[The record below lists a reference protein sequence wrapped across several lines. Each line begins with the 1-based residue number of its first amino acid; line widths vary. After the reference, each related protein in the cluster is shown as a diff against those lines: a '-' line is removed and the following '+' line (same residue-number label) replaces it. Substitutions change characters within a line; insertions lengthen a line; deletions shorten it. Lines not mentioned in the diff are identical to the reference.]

1 MHGSICCGR
10 HPDPAS
16 RCEEGV
22 SWLTAAA
29 ESPRASPVGGGV
41 DVKLAGNW
49 SARGEYRY
57 SDYGTWRTTLG
68 TPATLAVTTD
78 IRMRTHTAL
87 FGLAYTFIGSR

>member
-1 MHGSICCGR
+1 MR
-10 HPDPAS
+10 VTWP
-16 RCEEGV
+16 
-22 SWLTAAA
+22 
-29 ESPRASPVGGGV
+29 
-41 DVKLAGNW
+41 NW

-68 TPATLAVTTD
+68 TPATLAVTAD

>member
-1 MHGSICCGR
+1 MNCTAGGTCGFNGIA
-10 HPDPAS
+10 PFAATNSAVLTGAS
-16 RCEEGV
+16 
-22 SWLTAAA
+22 
-29 ESPRASPVGGGV
+29 VGGGV

-87 FGLAYTFIGSR
+87 FGLAYTFVGWR